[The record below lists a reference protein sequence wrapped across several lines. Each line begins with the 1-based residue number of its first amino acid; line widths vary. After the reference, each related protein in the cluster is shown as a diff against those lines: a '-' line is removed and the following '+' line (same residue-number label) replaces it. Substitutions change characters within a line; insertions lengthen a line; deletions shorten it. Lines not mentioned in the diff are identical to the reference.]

1 LVSVTA
7 IAEILGRS
15 EKAIYDLKYRGV
27 LPPPVRLGG
36 SLYWLAEDIESW
48 LQANREVDHR

>member
-1 LVSVTA
+1 
-7 IAEILGRS
+7 
-15 EKAIYDLKYRGV
+15 V